1 MVPEPITRGG
11 TLSPKELALMTR
23 WIAPWAASALMFALV
38 AGCGS
43 NEDAPVEPASTSDM
57 PGEPAG
63 ETTEAQAEP
72 AEGELTA
79 EQIENI
85 RQLPEA
91 DAELALVQKTCPVTD
106 EPLGSM
112 GVPIKVTVKDRD
124 VFVCCDGCKGAVE
137 DDPDTYLAKV
147 PQGGPELPM
156 LGGPR

>member
-1 MVPEPITRGG
+1 
-11 TLSPKELALMTR
+11 MTR
-23 WIAPWAASALMFALV
+23 WIAPWAALALMFALV
-38 AGCGS
+38 AGCAPK
-43 NEDAPVEPASTSDM
+43 EDAPVEPAPTSDL
-57 PGEPAG
+57 PGEAADETAG
-63 ETTEAQAEP
+63 AETVAEP

-91 DAELALVQKTCPVTD
+91 DAELALVQKNCPVTD

-112 GVPIKVTVKDRD
+112 GVPIKVTVKNRD

-147 PQGGPELPM
+147 PQGGPDLPFM
-156 LGGPR
+156 ISPR